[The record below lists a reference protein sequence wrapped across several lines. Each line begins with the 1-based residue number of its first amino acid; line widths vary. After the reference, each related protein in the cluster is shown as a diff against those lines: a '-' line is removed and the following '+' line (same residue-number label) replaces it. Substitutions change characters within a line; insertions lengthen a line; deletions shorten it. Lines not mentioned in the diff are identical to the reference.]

1 MKVLIV
7 EDDKSIQ
14 ESLVRN
20 LRDWGMQTFSAFN
33 FEQAK
38 KLYREHSDF
47 DVIVVDNDLGI
58 ASESG
63 RVFIRKIRDS
73 FLGKIIAASGSL
85 SGCSDLMKAGANL
98 SCEGNKEK
106 VPEIIK
112 QILATSKK

>member
-1 MKVLIV
+1 MKVLFV
-7 EDDKSIQ
+7 EDSEGVQKGWAS
-14 ESLVRN
+14 E
-20 LRDWGMQTFSAFN
+20 LRETVVQMFSAFN
-33 FEQAK
+33 FKQAER
-38 KLYREHSDF
+38 LYREHPDI
-47 DVIVVDNDLGI
+47 DVVVVDNDLGI